1 MYPNK
6 RKPIFFESFKLLY
19 FQAAV
24 MDRRKF
30 IKRGLQTSALLG
42 ASSFPLDSFA
52 ASSKSLCV
60 LHTNDVHSRLDPFP
74 MDGGKY
80 AGLGG
85 VVNRER
91 IIKQIRS
98 EERNVLLLD
107 AGDMFQGT
115 PYYNLYKGKAE
126 IEMMSLLDYDAGTIG
141 NHDFDNG
148 IEALAENL
156 KYATFPLVNCNY
168 NFENTP
174 LQGKIPPYKIT
185 KRGGLKIGVLGVGV
199 ELQGLV
205 LKNLYGNTIYKDP
218 IIAANKMAS
227 YLKKTK
233 KCDYIICLSHL
244 GYRYKT
250 QKVSDLTL
258 AQKSEFINL
267 ILGGHTHTFLKK
279 PTELQNKKGKLILI
293 NQVGWAGIHLGKIH
307 VKFEPKNQLKYQT
320 NLPVKISK

>member
-1 MYPNK
+1 MK
-6 RKPIFFESFKLLY
+6 
-19 FQAAV
+19 
-24 MDRRKF
+24 RRKF
-30 IKRGLQTSALLG
+30 IKRSIQATALLSTTG
-42 ASSFPLDSFA
+42 FPFESFA
-52 ASSKSLCV
+52 STQKQLCI

-91 IIKQIRS
+91 IINKIRGS
-98 EERNVLLLD
+98 EKNVLLLD

-148 IEALAENL
+148 IEALAQNL
-156 KYATFPLVNCNY
+156 EYANFPLVNCNY
-168 NFENTP
+168 NFKETP
-174 LQGKIPPYKIT
+174 LKGKIPQYKII
-185 KRGGLKIGVLGVGV
+185 KRDGLKIGILGVGI

-205 LKNLYGNTIYKDP
+205 LKKLYGNTIYNDP
-218 IIAANKMAS
+218 VNSAQRIAS
-227 YLKKTK
+227 YLKQSK
-233 KCDYIICLSHL
+233 KCDYVICLSHL

-250 QKVSDLTL
+250 EKISDVIL
-258 AQKSEFINL
+258 AQKSEHIDL
-267 ILGGHTHTFLKK
+267 IIGGHTHTFLNK
-279 PTELQNKKGKLILI
+279 PTELQNKNGKLILI
-293 NQVGWAGIHLGKIH
+293 NQVGWAGINLGKIN
-307 VKFEPKNQLKYQT
+307 VNFEPKNELKYDS